1 MKKTISLLFAGILA
15 ALLLAVCL
23 LPQRTFSDMENRS
36 LQQFP
41 APTLNGVR
49 SREWMDQM
57 ESWLADQ
64 FPGRTFFVRT
74 KASLDYLLGKRD
86 LHDAYIGRDGR
97 FFEVFDAQPD
107 EAQLNKN
114 IVYLQ
119 DFLSGTQRTAYFLP
133 VYSAFTI
140 YPEQLP
146 AGAQEPDERSIL
158 TALNLPKSTILADP
172 YDALLANRDDD
183 LYFRTDH
190 HWTQRGAYEAYL
202 AFCRAAGFAPVTE
215 YQQTQSPNPFYGSL
229 FSQAPLWGTKPDE
242 MSLYEIPVSV
252 KVTYDG
258 EKETSSLYE
267 PDALNKKDQYTAF
280 LDGNHA
286 LVRIESNAGTGKE
299 LILFKD
305 SFAHALV
312 PFLSQHYDVITM
324 VDLRYYNRPLNQLLA
339 EQPDAELLLTYNL
352 SWMAKDTNLIK
363 LKTAAVR

>member
-114 IVYLQ
+114 IGYLQ
-119 DFLSGTQRTAYFLP
+119 DVLSGTQRTAYSKGMLRYLP
-133 VYSAFTI
+133 NRQA
-140 YPEQLP
+140 L
-146 AGAQEPDERSIL
+146 SIL
-158 TALNLPKSTILADP
+158 
-172 YDALLANRDDD
+172 
-183 LYFRTDH
+183 
-190 HWTQRGAYEAYL
+190 E
-202 AFCRAAGFAPVTE
+202 
-215 YQQTQSPNPFYGSL
+215 NP
-229 FSQAPLWGTKPDE
+229 
-242 MSLYEIPVSV
+242 
-252 KVTYDG
+252 
-258 EKETSSLYE
+258 
-267 PDALNKKDQYTAF
+267 
-280 LDGNHA
+280 
-286 LVRIESNAGTGKE
+286 
-299 LILFKD
+299 
-305 SFAHALV
+305 
-312 PFLSQHYDVITM
+312 
-324 VDLRYYNRPLNQLLA
+324 
-339 EQPDAELLLTYNL
+339 
-352 SWMAKDTNLIK
+352 
-363 LKTAAVR
+363 

>member
-86 LHDAYIGRDGR
+86 LHDTYIGSDGR

-114 IVYLQ
+114 IGYLQ
-119 DFLSGTQRTAYFLP
+119 DFLTGTQRTAYFLP

-146 AGAQEPDERSIL
+146 AGAQGRAGSDRASGRGHEHPADLYPFQPVRFEADER
-158 TALNLPKSTILADP
+158 P
-172 YDALLANRDDD
+172 
-183 LYFRTDH
+183 
-190 HWTQRGAYEAYL
+190 GAESM
-202 AFCRAAGFAPVTE
+202 G
-215 YQQTQSPNPFYGSL
+215 
-229 FSQAPLWGTKPDE
+229 
-242 MSLYEIPVSV
+242 
-252 KVTYDG
+252 KVG
-258 EKETSSLYE
+258 
-267 PDALNKKDQYTAF
+267 
-280 LDGNHA
+280 G
-286 LVRIESNAGTGKE
+286 
-299 LILFKD
+299 
-305 SFAHALV
+305 
-312 PFLSQHYDVITM
+312 
-324 VDLRYYNRPLNQLLA
+324 
-339 EQPDAELLLTYNL
+339 
-352 SWMAKDTNLIK
+352 
-363 LKTAAVR
+363 AAVCAGALYRPCDSSRLSARGLSGIDSQSCA